1 MLLVLFNHSKRR
13 LHMSALTSLKLVTAK
28 KPTNIP
34 PVLIRRNKL
43 SAKLWEQIELARG
56 QSTGKPFVVI
66 KNRTVR
72 DAETGL
78 PKSVEVPKRLRPW
91 WWMSDTGKVCVSIR
105 YGSKVLELSKGK
117 SAVEVAS
124 PEDLIKT
131 LEAVRGAVE
140 AGELDGQIET
150 ASGALKAGFRQ

>member
-1 MLLVLFNHSKRR
+1 
-13 LHMSALTSLKLVTAK
+13 
-28 KPTNIP
+28 
-34 PVLIRRNKL
+34 
-43 SAKLWEQIELARG
+43 
-56 QSTGKPFVVI
+56 VI
-66 KNRTVR
+66 KNRTIK

-78 PKSVEVPKRLRPW
+78 RKVVDVPKRLRPW
-91 WWMSDTGKVCVSIR
+91 WWISESGKVCVSVR

-131 LEAVRGAVE
+131 LETVRSAVE
-140 AGELDGQIET
+140 AGDLDPQIEA

>member
-1 MLLVLFNHSKRR
+1 VVL
-13 LHMSALTSLKLVTAK
+13 
-28 KPTNIP
+28 
-34 PVLIRRNKL
+34 RRNKL

-56 QSTGKPFVVI
+56 QTTGKPFVVI
-66 KNRTVR
+66 KNRTIK

-78 PKSVEVPKRLRPW
+78 RKVVDVPKRLRPW
-91 WWMSDTGKVCVSIR
+91 WWISESGKVCVSVR

-131 LEAVRGAVE
+131 LETVRSAVE
-140 AGELDGQIET
+140 AGDLDAQIEA
-150 ASGALKAGFRQ
+150 ASGVLKAGFRQ

>member
-1 MLLVLFNHSKRR
+1 
-13 LHMSALTSLKLVTAK
+13 MSALTSLKLVCAK

-34 PVLIRRNKL
+34 PVVLRRNKL

-56 QSTGKPFVVI
+56 QTTGKPFVVI
-66 KNRTVR
+66 KNRTIK
-72 DAETGL
+72 DSETGL
-78 PKSVEVPKRLRPW
+78 RKVVEVPKRLRPW
-91 WWMSDTGKVCVSIR
+91 WWISESGKVCVSVR

-131 LEAVRGAVE
+131 LETVRSAVE
-140 AGELDGQIET
+140 AGDLDAQIEA
-150 ASGALKAGFRQ
+150 ASGVLKAGFRQ

>member
-1 MLLVLFNHSKRR
+1 
-13 LHMSALTSLKLVTAK
+13 MSALTSLKLVSAK

-34 PVLIRRNKL
+34 PVVLRRNKL

-56 QSTGKPFVVI
+56 QTTGKPFVVI
-66 KNRTVR
+66 KNRTIK
-72 DAETGL
+72 DSETGL
-78 PKSVEVPKRLRPW
+78 RKVVEVPKRLRPW
-91 WWMSDTGKVCVSIR
+91 WWISESGKVCVSVR

-131 LEAVRGAVE
+131 LETVRSAVE
-140 AGELDGQIET
+140 AGDLDVQIEA

>member
-1 MLLVLFNHSKRR
+1 
-13 LHMSALTSLKLVTAK
+13 MSALTSLKLVSAK

-34 PVLIRRNKL
+34 PVVLRRNKL

-56 QSTGKPFVVI
+56 QTTGKPFVVI
-66 KNRTVR
+66 KNRTIQ
-72 DAETGL
+72 DSETGL
-78 PKSVEVPKRLRPW
+78 RKVVEVPKRLRPW
-91 WWMSDTGKVCVSIR
+91 WWISESGKVCVSVR

-131 LEAVRGAVE
+131 LETVRSAVE
-140 AGELDGQIET
+140 AGDLDAQIEA
-150 ASGALKAGFRQ
+150 ASGVLKAGFRQ

>member
-1 MLLVLFNHSKRR
+1 
-13 LHMSALTSLKLVTAK
+13 MSALTSLKLVSAK

-34 PVLIRRNKL
+34 AVVLRRNKL

-56 QSTGKPFVVI
+56 QTTGKPFVVI
-66 KNRTVR
+66 KNRTIK

-78 PKSVEVPKRLRPW
+78 RKVVDVPKRLRPW
-91 WWMSDTGKVCVSIR
+91 WWISESGKVCVSVR

-131 LEAVRGAVE
+131 LETVRSAVE
-140 AGELDGQIET
+140 AGDLDAQIEA
-150 ASGALKAGFRQ
+150 ASGVLKAGFRQ

>member
-1 MLLVLFNHSKRR
+1 
-13 LHMSALTSLKLVTAK
+13 MSALTSLKLVSAK

-34 PVLIRRNKL
+34 PLVLRRNKL

-56 QSTGKPFVVI
+56 QTTGKPFVVI
-66 KNRTVR
+66 KNRTIK
-72 DAETGL
+72 DSETGL
-78 PKSVEVPKRLRPW
+78 RKVVEVPKRLRPW
-91 WWMSDTGKVCVSIR
+91 WWISESGKVCVSVR

-131 LEAVRGAVE
+131 LETVRSAVE
-140 AGELDGQIET
+140 AGDLDAQIEA
-150 ASGALKAGFRQ
+150 ASGVLKAGFRQ

>member
-1 MLLVLFNHSKRR
+1 
-13 LHMSALTSLKLVTAK
+13 MSALTSLKLVSAK

-34 PVLIRRNKL
+34 TVVLRRNKL

-56 QSTGKPFVVI
+56 QTTGKPFVVI
-66 KNRTVR
+66 KNRTIK

-78 PKSVEVPKRLRPW
+78 RKVVDVPKRLRPW
-91 WWMSDTGKVCVSIR
+91 WWISESGKVCVSVR

-131 LEAVRGAVE
+131 LETVRSAVE
-140 AGELDGQIET
+140 AGDLDPQIEA

>member
-1 MLLVLFNHSKRR
+1 
-13 LHMSALTSLKLVTAK
+13 MSALTSLKLVSAK

-34 PVLIRRNKL
+34 PVVLRRNKL

-56 QSTGKPFVVI
+56 QTTGKPFVVI
-66 KNRTVR
+66 KNRTIK
-72 DAETGL
+72 DSETGL
-78 PKSVEVPKRLRPW
+78 RKVVEVPKRLRPW
-91 WWMSDTGKVCVSIR
+91 WWISESGKVCVSVR

-131 LEAVRGAVE
+131 LETVRSAVE
-140 AGELDGQIET
+140 AGDLDTQIEA
-150 ASGALKAGFRQ
+150 ASGVLKAGFRQ

>member
-1 MLLVLFNHSKRR
+1 VCSINKPKEEIY
-13 LHMSALTSLKLVTAK
+13 MSALTSLKLVSAK

-34 PVLIRRNKL
+34 PVVLRRNKL

-56 QSTGKPFVVI
+56 QTTGKPFVVI
-66 KNRTVR
+66 KNRTIK
-72 DAETGL
+72 DSETGL
-78 PKSVEVPKRLRPW
+78 RKVVEVPKRLRPW
-91 WWMSDTGKVCVSIR
+91 WWISETGKVCVSVR

-131 LEAVRGAVE
+131 LETVRSAVE
-140 AGELDGQIET
+140 AGDLDAQIEA
-150 ASGALKAGFRQ
+150 ASGVLKAGFRQ

>member
-1 MLLVLFNHSKRR
+1 
-13 LHMSALTSLKLVTAK
+13 MSALTSLKLVSAK

-34 PVLIRRNKL
+34 PVVLRRNKL

-56 QSTGKPFVVI
+56 QTTGKPFVVI
-66 KNRTVR
+66 KIRTIK
-72 DAETGL
+72 DSETGL
-78 PKSVEVPKRLRPW
+78 RKVVEVPKRLRPW
-91 WWMSDTGKVCVSIR
+91 WWISESGKVCVSVR

-131 LEAVRGAVE
+131 LETVRSAVE
-140 AGELDGQIET
+140 AGDLDAQIEA
-150 ASGALKAGFRQ
+150 ASGVLKAGFRQ

>member
-1 MLLVLFNHSKRR
+1 
-13 LHMSALTSLKLVTAK
+13 MSALTSLKLVSAK

-34 PVLIRRNKL
+34 PVVLRRNKL

-56 QSTGKPFVVI
+56 QTTGKPFVVI
-66 KNRTVR
+66 KNRTIK
-72 DAETGL
+72 DSETGL
-78 PKSVEVPKRLRPW
+78 RKVVEVPKRLRPW
-91 WWMSDTGKVCVSIR
+91 WWISESGKVCVSVR

-131 LEAVRGAVE
+131 LETVRSAVE
-140 AGELDGQIET
+140 AGDLDAQIEA
-150 ASGALKAGFRQ
+150 ASGVLKAGFRQ

>member
-1 MLLVLFNHSKRR
+1 
-13 LHMSALTSLKLVTAK
+13 MSALTSLKLVSAK

-34 PVLIRRNKL
+34 PVVLRRNKL

-56 QSTGKPFVVI
+56 QTTGKPFVVI
-66 KNRTVR
+66 KNRNIK
-72 DAETGL
+72 DSETGL
-78 PKSVEVPKRLRPW
+78 RKVVEVPKRLRPW
-91 WWMSDTGKVCVSIR
+91 WWISESGKVCVSVR

-131 LEAVRGAVE
+131 LETVRSAVE
-140 AGELDGQIET
+140 AGDLDAQIEA
-150 ASGALKAGFRQ
+150 ASGVLKAGFRQ

>member
-1 MLLVLFNHSKRR
+1 
-13 LHMSALTSLKLVTAK
+13 MSALTSLKLVSAK

-34 PVLIRRNKL
+34 PVVLRRNKL

-56 QSTGKPFVVI
+56 QTTGKPFVVI
-66 KNRTVR
+66 KNRTIK

-78 PKSVEVPKRLRPW
+78 RKVVDVPKRLRPW
-91 WWMSDTGKVCVSIR
+91 WWISESGKVCVSVR

-131 LEAVRGAVE
+131 LETVRSAVE
-140 AGELDGQIET
+140 AGDLDAQIEA
-150 ASGALKAGFRQ
+150 ASGVLKAGFRQ

>member
-1 MLLVLFNHSKRR
+1 
-13 LHMSALTSLKLVTAK
+13 MSALTSLKLVSAK

-34 PVLIRRNKL
+34 PVVLRRNKL

-56 QSTGKPFVVI
+56 QPTGKPFVVI
-66 KNRTVR
+66 KNRTIK
-72 DAETGL
+72 DSETGMR
-78 PKSVEVPKRLRPW
+78 KVVEVPKRLRPW
-91 WWMSDTGKVCVSIR
+91 WWISESGKVCVSVR

-131 LEAVRGAVE
+131 LETVRSAVE
-140 AGELDGQIET
+140 AGDLDAQIEA
-150 ASGALKAGFRQ
+150 ASGVLKAGFRQ

>member
-1 MLLVLFNHSKRR
+1 
-13 LHMSALTSLKLVTAK
+13 MSALTSLKLVSAK

-34 PVLIRRNKL
+34 PVVLRRNKL

-56 QSTGKPFVVI
+56 QTTGKPFVVI
-66 KNRTVR
+66 KNRTIK
-72 DAETGL
+72 DSETGL
-78 PKSVEVPKRLRPW
+78 RKVVEVPKRLRPW
-91 WWMSDTGKVCVSIR
+91 WWISESGKVCVSVR

-117 SAVEVAS
+117 SAVEVAN

-131 LEAVRGAVE
+131 LETVRNAVE
-140 AGELDGQIET
+140 AGDLDVQIEA

>member
-1 MLLVLFNHSKRR
+1 
-13 LHMSALTSLKLVTAK
+13 MSALTSLKLVSAK

-34 PVLIRRNKL
+34 PVVLRRNKL

-56 QSTGKPFVVI
+56 QTTGKPFVVI
-66 KNRTVR
+66 KNRTIKNS
-72 DAETGL
+72 ETGL
-78 PKSVEVPKRLRPW
+78 RKVVEVPKRLRPW
-91 WWMSDTGKVCVSIR
+91 WWISESGKVCVSVR

-131 LEAVRGAVE
+131 LETVRSAVE
-140 AGELDGQIET
+140 AGDLDAQIEA
-150 ASGALKAGFRQ
+150 ASGVLKAGFRQ

>member
-1 MLLVLFNHSKRR
+1 
-13 LHMSALTSLKLVTAK
+13 MSALTSLKLVSAK

-34 PVLIRRNKL
+34 PVVLRRNKL

-56 QSTGKPFVVI
+56 QTTGKPFVVI
-66 KNRTVR
+66 KNRTIK
-72 DAETGL
+72 DSETGL
-78 PKSVEVPKRLRPW
+78 RKVVEVPKRLRPW
-91 WWMSDTGKVCVSIR
+91 WWIGESGKVCVSVR

-131 LEAVRGAVE
+131 LETVRSAVE
-140 AGELDGQIET
+140 AGDLDAQIEA
-150 ASGALKAGFRQ
+150 ASGVLKAGFRQ

>member
-1 MLLVLFNHSKRR
+1 
-13 LHMSALTSLKLVTAK
+13 MSALTSLKLVSAK

-34 PVLIRRNKL
+34 PVVLRRNKL

-56 QSTGKPFVVI
+56 QTTGKPFVVI
-66 KNRTVR
+66 KNRTIK
-72 DAETGL
+72 DSETGL
-78 PKSVEVPKRLRPW
+78 RKVVEVPKRIRPW
-91 WWMSDTGKVCVSIR
+91 WWISESGKVCVSVR

-131 LEAVRGAVE
+131 LETVRSAVE
-140 AGELDGQIET
+140 AGDLDAQIEA
-150 ASGALKAGFRQ
+150 ASGVLKAGFRQ

>member
-1 MLLVLFNHSKRR
+1 
-13 LHMSALTSLKLVTAK
+13 MSALTSLKLVSAK

-34 PVLIRRNKL
+34 PLVLRRNKL

-56 QSTGKPFVVI
+56 QTTGKPFVVI
-66 KNRTVR
+66 KNRTIK
-72 DAETGL
+72 DSETGL
-78 PKSVEVPKRLRPW
+78 RKVVEVPKRIRPW
-91 WWMSDTGKVCVSIR
+91 WWISESGKVCVSVR

-131 LEAVRGAVE
+131 LGTVRSAVE
-140 AGELDGQIET
+140 AGDLDAQIEA
-150 ASGALKAGFRQ
+150 ASGVLKAGFRQ